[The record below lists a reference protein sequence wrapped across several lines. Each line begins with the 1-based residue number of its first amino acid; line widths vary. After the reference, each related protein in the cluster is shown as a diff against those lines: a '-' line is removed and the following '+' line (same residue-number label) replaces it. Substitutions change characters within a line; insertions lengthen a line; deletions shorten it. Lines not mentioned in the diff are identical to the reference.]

1 MLAGPG
7 FTKTGGTNRECTL
20 GQQEWSCPAA
30 LFACVAEEE
39 AAHARGTLPSA
50 SIANIKAAMN
60 RLFIPGSFTFSGL
73 QTSGARVCDQN
84 HNER

>member
-1 MLAGPG
+1 MLAGAS
-7 FTKTGGTNRECTL
+7 FTNIGGTNRECPL
-20 GQQEWSCPAA
+20 GQQKWSCTAA
-30 LFACVAEEE
+30 LFACVADEEE
-39 AAHARGTLPSA
+39 AHAAGALHSA